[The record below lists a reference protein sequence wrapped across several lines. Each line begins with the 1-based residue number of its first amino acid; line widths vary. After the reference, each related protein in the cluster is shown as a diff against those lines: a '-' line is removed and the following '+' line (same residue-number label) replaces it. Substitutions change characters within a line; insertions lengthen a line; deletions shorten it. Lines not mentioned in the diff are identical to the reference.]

1 VRTLGNDGNHFDIAI
16 NTGTNSYYPTNI
28 ARSNALATQL
38 FGASDHMPVVLEF
51 QVPAASSAVLQA
63 LAPRV
68 LVGAAVPVRANISN
82 VADGVWAAGIDDL
95 TYSVSGSGSVIGSAS
110 GVAPLAPSVAVAQLA
125 LNTGSAGIASG
136 IVTVTTTSQAAA
148 NPTIQLPV
156 SVQVSAH
163 ANPSFSSTADQ
174 DTRALAWAFPAGTAN
189 AEIDVTIANFG
200 FVGTASL
207 LVLDG
212 ITSTGQA
219 ITAVSGIGSQVGATP
234 GTIRLRLP
242 GSAALAPGAYT
253 ATVQIQS
260 SDENLPGRQTYSS
273 TINVTIT
280 VEGAARPE
288 DINDDGVV
296 DGGDLAVL
304 LSQWGGAGEADFDG
318 SGTVDG
324 SDLGMLLSAWG

>member
-1 VRTLGNDGNHFDIAI
+1 
-16 NTGTNSYYPTNI
+16 S
-28 ARSNALATQL
+28 
-38 FGASDHMPVVLEF
+38 
-51 QVPAASSAVLQA
+51 
-63 LAPRV
+63 
-68 LVGAAVPVRANISN
+68 
-82 VADGVWAAGIDDL
+82 
-95 TYSVSGSGSVIGSAS
+95 
-110 GVAPLAPSVAVAQLA
+110 
-125 LNTGSAGIASG
+125 
-136 IVTVTTTSQAAA
+136 
-148 NPTIQLPV
+148 IQLPV

-200 FVGTASL
+200 FAGTASL

-212 ITSTGQA
+212 VTSTGQA

-242 GSAALAPGAYT
+242 GSAALVPGAYT
-253 ATVQIQS
+253 ATVQVQS

-296 DGGDLAVL
+296 DGGDLALL
-304 LSQWGGAGEADFDG
+304 LSQWGVAGDADIDG